1 MIRGIYEP
9 GRRKLTAF
17 FTSIGVYFLLMS
29 LVIITHRLDTLS
41 LESFAVSLAAGIMAI
56 SYGYYASNAYVAQ
69 RRGPTSEVQR
79 PTERQVRDYEN
90 RSIER

>member
-1 MIRGIYEP
+1 MINNLFQP

-29 LVIITHRLDTLS
+29 LIILTHKLENLS

-56 SYGYYASNAYVAQ
+56 SYGYYASNAYVSKQ
-69 RRGPTSEVQR
+69 VRRPKSAVRR
-79 PTERQVRDYEN
+79 PTA
-90 RSIER
+90 